1 MSSNA
6 KEKVGSNSYILCS
19 VLPPAYRNAAIIPPS
34 KIPSAEEEAT
44 YLGFCNLIVSCIW
57 LSSGE
62 LSDQKLKRFLVR
74 LNADRNVSNEK
85 TDLTLKKMERQGY
98 VARKVDRPPVGQ
110 DGEHIVTWL
119 VGPRAK
125 EEIGLD
131 GVMGLARE
139 VYGGSTAG
147 LEKKLKASL
156 GIKERATDEE
166 EPEEAADG
174 EGDTAVIADEDRDDS
189 E

>member
-1 MSSNA
+1 MASNTR
-6 KEKVGSNSYILCS
+6 EKTGSGNYIVCS
-19 VLPPAYRNAAIIPPS
+19 VLPNAYRSAAIIPPS
-34 KIPSAEEEAT
+34 KAPSNEEEAT
-44 YLGFCNLIVSCIW
+44 YVGFCNLIVSCIW

-85 TDLTLKKMERQGY
+85 TDVTLKKMERQGY
-98 VARKVDRPPVGQ
+98 VTKKVERPAAAQ
-110 DGEHIVTWL
+110 DGEQTVHWL

-131 GVMGLARE
+131 GVMGMARE
-139 VYGGSTAG
+139 VYGGSAPG
-147 LEKKLKASL
+147 LERKLKASL
-156 GIKERATDEE
+156 RIKERTIAEDEE
-166 EPEEAADG
+166 AEDG
-174 EGDTAVIADEDRDDS
+174 EGDTVVAAVGNRDDS

>member
-6 KEKVGSNSYILCS
+6 KEKAGSGQYILCS
-19 VLPPAYRNAAIIPPS
+19 ILPDAYRSASIIPPA
-34 KIPSAEEEAT
+34 KNPSNEEEAT
-44 YLGFCNLIVSCIW
+44 YVGFCNLVVSCIW

-85 TDLTLKKMERQGY
+85 TEMTLKKMEKQLY
-98 VARKVDRPPVGQ
+98 VIKRVDRPPAGQ
-110 DGEHIVTWL
+110 DGEHTVTWH

-131 GVMGLARE
+131 GVMGMARE
-139 VYGGSTAG
+139 VYGGTDAE

-156 GIKERATDEE
+156 GIKDRAVD
-166 EPEEAADG
+166 EAAESEG
-174 EGDTAVIADEDRDDS
+174 ETAVEDGNRDGS